1 MEVITTFQNNSLD
14 LFCGD
19 FPFNSDSIMGRRY
32 PSWLIFNKT
41 YYKLTDDKLQAFRVL
56 AMSITKTSI
65 AYLIQVPNEEPY
77 WHLDY
82 INVNSIIFDN
92 RNSMYAYIG
101 GNTSVNVNMRISW
114 TMLYKLF
121 SNTNGFNS
129 CSFYLSYFL
138 DKDKQINRTLTNI
151 KYIVINEDGVMVG
164 LEHKQSYYYTTKEQ
178 CIANYF
184 DGFLIEDF
192 AEDIQEIKV
201 RILPS
206 TPKITTL
213 KIVEF

>member
-19 FPFNSDSIMGRRY
+19 FPLNSDSIIDRRY

-101 GNTSVNVNMRISW
+101 GNTSVNVNMRVSW

-121 SNTNGFNS
+121 NNTNGFHT

-164 LEHKQSYYYTTKEQ
+164 LEHKRSYYYTTKEQ

>member
-1 MEVITTFQNNSLD
+1 MEVKTTFQNKSLD

-19 FPFNSDSIMGRRY
+19 FPFNNGSIDNRKY

-56 AMSITKTSI
+56 AMSITKVSI

-82 INVNSIIFDN
+82 IDVNSIIFDN
-92 RNSMYAYIG
+92 RNNMYSYIG
-101 GNTSVNVNMRISW
+101 GNESVNVNMPISW
-114 TMLYKLF
+114 IFLYKLF
-121 SNTNGFNS
+121 SNIDGFHTY
-129 CSFYLSYFL
+129 SFYLSYFL
-138 DKDKQINRTLTNI
+138 DKDKQINRTITNI
-151 KYIVINEDGVMVG
+151 KYIVINEDGIMVG
-164 LEHKQSYYYTTKEQ
+164 LEHRQPYYYTTKEQ
-178 CIANYF
+178 CIANYL

-201 RILPS
+201 RILPN